1 MKKAALLTILAGC
14 ICAGCAS
21 YRFGNPVPESRRRL
35 AVPVFANTV
44 NQAEAEAV
52 VTEAL
57 RREIIRDGS
66 FTLTPSESAAL
77 TLTGT
82 VTGYTLK
89 PIRYEQNTSST
100 PVEYRATLTAQVT
113 LVDATTGAVVVTAFT
128 QSSETT
134 VAAGADLQTAK
145 ASALHRAAQSL
156 ARSILLEAVTRCS
169 E

>member
-14 ICAGCAS
+14 VCAGCAS
-21 YRFGNPVPESRRRL
+21 YRFGNTVPESRRRL
-35 AVPVFANTV
+35 AVPVFANAV

-66 FTLTPSESAAL
+66 FTLTPADRAAL
-77 TLTGT
+77 SLTGT
-82 VTGYTLK
+82 VTDYTLK
-89 PIRYEQNTSST
+89 PLRYEQDTRST
-100 PVEYRATLTAQVT
+100 PVEYRATLTAQAT

-128 QSSETT
+128 RTAETT
-134 VAAGADLQTAK
+134 VTAGDDLQTAK
-145 ASALHRAAQSL
+145 ASALRRAAQSL

>member
-14 ICAGCAS
+14 VCAGCAS
-21 YRFGNPVPESRRRL
+21 YRFGNPIPENRRRL
-35 AVPVFANTV
+35 AVPVFANTI

-52 VTEAL
+52 VTAAL

-66 FTLTPSESAAL
+66 FTLTPADGAAL

-82 VTGYTLK
+82 VTGYTVTPLS
-89 PIRYEQNTSST
+89 YEQNTSST
-100 PVEYRATLTAQVT
+100 PVEYHATLTAEVT

-128 QSSETT
+128 RTAETIIL
-134 VAAGADLQTAK
+134 AGVDLQTAK
-145 ASALHRAAQSL
+145 ASALHGAAQRL

>member
-14 ICAGCAS
+14 VCAGCAS
-21 YRFGNPVPESRRRL
+21 YRFGNTIPESRRRL
-35 AVPVFANTV
+35 AVPVFANAV
-44 NQAEAEAV
+44 NPAEPAAV

-66 FTLTPSESAAL
+66 FTLTPADRAAL

-89 PIRYEQNTSST
+89 PLRYEHNTSST

-128 QSSETT
+128 RTAETV
-134 VAAGADLQTAK
+134 VAAGDDLQTAK